1 MNVLQLATPKE
12 KAAQFKKTVIM
23 GETYI
28 QPMSRT
34 CSVLLMSMLALTYND
49 PTYNGIPDWKAWGTA
64 LCVLAPTL
72 PYELFFIFPL
82 NEKIKGM
89 LAEMEQGDRKA
100 GKDDSEKLNGLFR
113 KWRLLNIGRL
123 TPPLVA
129 SIIILSVLQSRE
141 VSR

>member
-1 MNVLQLATPKE
+1 MNILQLATPQE
-12 KAAQFKKTVIM
+12 KAAQFSKTVVM

-34 CSVLLMSMLALTYND
+34 CSVLLMSMLALTWNNQ
-49 PTYNGIPDWKAWGTA
+49 TYNGIPDWKAWGTA

-72 PYELFFIFPL
+72 PYELMFVFPI

-89 LAEMEQGDRKA
+89 LSEMEQGDRKA
-100 GKDDSEKLNGLFR
+100 GSASGEKLDGLFR
-113 KWRLLNIGRL
+113 KWRLLNIGRI

-129 SIIILSVLQSRE
+129 SIIILSVLHSRE
-141 VSR
+141 VAR